1 MHGFIRGRLED
12 LLAAKDITGKDPDVV
27 EHLSSCNECLSELNA
42 MGMQSEALRSLRAP
56 EEVEP
61 APGFYARVRQ
71 RIEERTKDSIWAGF
85 IYSPFAKRLTYAS
98 LAAALLLGSFVI
110 GQETRDGHLTGER
123 MIAQQLHS
131 DVPVIGSRQQQRE
144 AVLFN
149 FAAHQVPARQGS
161 IQ

>member
-12 LLAAKDITGKDPDVV
+12 LLAAKGFAARDRDLA
-27 EHLSSCNECLSELNA
+27 EHLSSCTECSSELKD
-42 MGMQSEALRSLRAP
+42 MKEQSDALHSLRAP
-56 EEVEP
+56 EEAEP
-61 APGFYARVRQ
+61 AAGFYARVMQ

-110 GQETRDGHLTGER
+110 GEETRDGHLTGER
-123 MIAQQLHS
+123 MIAQQLH
-131 DVPVIGSRQQQRE
+131 DDALVIGSQQQQRD
-144 AVLFN
+144 AVLVN
-149 FAAHQVPARQGS
+149 FASHQVAPRQGS